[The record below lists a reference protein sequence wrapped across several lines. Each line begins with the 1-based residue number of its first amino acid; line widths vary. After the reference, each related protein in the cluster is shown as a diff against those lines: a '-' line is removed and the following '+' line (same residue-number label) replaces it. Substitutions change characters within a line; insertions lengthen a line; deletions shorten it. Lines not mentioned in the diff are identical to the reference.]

1 MLLRKALIGR
11 LFLIYIAIRS
21 ILGHRKSGILPVR
34 IIKWVILVEVY
45 YERSTTPF
53 SS

>member
-1 MLLRKALIGR
+1 MLLRRALIGR

-21 ILGHRKSGILPVR
+21 MSGYRKSSILPAR
-34 IIKWVILVEVY
+34 IIKRVILVEVY
-45 YERSTTPF
+45 CECSATLF